1 MSDKEKTREKA
12 SDRAERLLIEGIIDG
27 TYPAESDLPG
37 ERDLSKE
44 LGVGRPALREAVQRL
59 SRDGWLTIQQGKPTR
74 VNDYLQNGNANVLI
88 KLLHSDVTLAPNVVP
103 NLLEIWALMAPAYT
117 RSAVEHA
124 AKDVAGLLFGYRGLA
139 ERPGPY
145 ARAQWRLHGT
155 LIEASGNPIYGLIL
169 NSFYDF
175 FDRLAITYY
184 SMPGTRAEARMFW
197 EMLHNAALQE
207 EPLQAAEVMGE
218 QMKLIQTHWRLLPI
232 ERIDEMNFIEPIG
245 DDGHRSG

>member
-1 MSDKEKTREKA
+1 MSDKETTREKA
-12 SDRAERLLIEGIIDG
+12 SDRAERLLIEGIVDG
-27 TYPAESDLPG
+27 TYPADSDLPG

-88 KLLHSDVTLAPNVVP
+88 ELLRSNVAPAANVVS

-117 RSAVEHA
+117 RTAVEHEP
-124 AKDVAGLLFGYRGLA
+124 KDVAVLLFGYRGLA

-145 ARAQWRLHGT
+145 ARAQWRLHST

-175 FDRLAITYY
+175 FDRLAINYY
-184 SMPGTRAEARMFW
+184 AMPGTRAEARIFW
-197 EMLHNAALQE
+197 ELLYNAAVQE
-207 EPLQAAEVMGE
+207 EPEKAAEAMEE
-218 QMKLIQTHWRLLPI
+218 QMGLIQTHWRLLPI
-232 ERIDEMNFIEPIG
+232 ERLNGMNFDEPIG
-245 DDGHRSG
+245 DNGNQPN